1 MENFTYKGISGS
13 KYVSGDIEA
22 INLDEASHKLK
33 QQKIIITNITK
44 SQKKGAT
51 KPKEKKKSSGSSLFK
66 KKITPQ
72 DTVIFSKQFATM
84 VKAGLPI
91 LSTLANLRD
100 QTEHPA
106 MKEIIEDIRKSLE
119 GGVTLSKCFSKYPK
133 TFDNIYVNLIKAG
146 EASGKLDLFLMKL
159 VESLEK
165 KEAIKKKIK
174 GALMYPAVMFIVAM
188 SVMVFM
194 LTNVVPVFAEM
205 YAGMGVAL
213 PTPTAVILQAS
224 DFMRGSGGKMVFL
237 TLAVS
242 FGIFKY
248 TTTKIAKIKYIW
260 HQRVLKLPIF
270 GPMIL
275 KSMLARI
282 ALVMGNLSAAG
293 VNLLESIE
301 IAKSVST
308 NVVVTEALENV
319 KKGVFSGDTLTKL
332 FLKEPIF
339 PPTFS
344 QLISVGEQTGSLD
357 EMFTAVASYYE
368 EEFDSAVENMSTLI
382 EPIMIV
388 FMGSMIGGL
397 MIAMYSPIFNIG
409 AIIG

>member
-13 KYVSGDIEA
+13 KYVSGEIEA

-44 SQKKGAT
+44 LIKKGAA
-51 KPKEKKKSSGSSLFK
+51 KKKEKKKSSGSSFFK
-66 KKITPQ
+66 KKISPQ

-91 LSTLANLRD
+91 LSTLSNLRD
-100 QTEHPA
+100 QTEHPT

-133 TFDNIYVNLIKAG
+133 VFDNIYVNLIKAG
-146 EASGKLDLFLMKL
+146 EASGKLDLFLLKL
-159 VESLEK
+159 VDSLEK

-213 PTPTAVILQAS
+213 PTPTAVILNAS
-224 DFMRGSGGKMVFL
+224 DFMRGTGGKMVLL
-237 TLAVS
+237 TLVIS
-242 FGIFKY
+242 YVIFKY
-248 TTTKIAKIKYIW
+248 TTTKIEKIKYIW
-260 HQRVLKLPIF
+260 HGRVLKLPIF

-332 FLKEPIF
+332 FLK
-339 PPTFS
+339 
-344 QLISVGEQTGSLD
+344 
-357 EMFTAVASYYE
+357 
-368 EEFDSAVENMSTLI
+368 
-382 EPIMIV
+382 
-388 FMGSMIGGL
+388 
-397 MIAMYSPIFNIG
+397 
-409 AIIG
+409 

>member
-13 KYVSGDIEA
+13 KYVSGEIEA

-44 SQKKGAT
+44 LIKKGAA
-51 KPKEKKKSSGSSLFK
+51 KKKEKKKSSGSSFFK
-66 KKITPQ
+66 KKISPQ

-146 EASGKLDLFLMKL
+146 EASGKLDLFLIKL

-248 TTTKIAKIKYIW
+248 TTTKIEKIKYLW

-368 EEFDSAVENMSTLI
+368 EEFDTAVENMSTLI